1 MTQATAVSVVA
12 LKTFPLFHGL
22 SDDSLASIARVSM
35 MRRFPRGQSVVC
47 AGDRPDYVY
56 LVLTGSLKVVVS
68 DEDGREVILSIL
80 GQGELFGEMGMFD
93 ERPRSASVIAVVPAD
108 LVLISKQDFR
118 RIMQDS
124 FDVSWRIMCNLAE
137 RLRNA
142 DRKIESLALMD
153 VLRPG
158 RAPADRDGGGR
169 RRPVGRGPAHLQ
181 AGYRQDDRRL
191 ARDGEPGH
199 EGPRP
204 AGPDR
209 GRPRRNPVARAPQ
222 RRVNPRSP
230 ASRL

>member
-22 SDDSLASIARVSM
+22 SDESLASIARVSM

-118 RIMQDS
+118 RIMQES

-153 VLRPG
+153 VYG
-158 RAPADRDGGGR
+158 R
-169 RRPVGRGPAHLQ
+169 
-181 AGYRQDDRRL
+181 
-191 ARDGEPGH
+191 
-199 EGPRP
+199 
-204 AGPDR
+204 
-209 GRPRRNPVARAPQ
+209 VARLLIEMAEDVGGQ
-222 RRVNPRSP
+222 SVVVRRISKQDIAKMIG
-230 ASRL
+230 ASREMVSRVMKDLEERGHIQTTAEGSIVIKEQLGASN